1 MSLLTTANRKDIT
14 RYIYIYIYIFAKL
27 FRDKFQ
33 LSRINYSVYRAINC
47 NLSHDREAGKLH
59 AGKTAMPDNE
69 IHVGWIKTLDP
80 NFKYLFY
87 CTLFYFP

>member
-47 NLSHDREAGKLH
+47 NLPHDKEAGKLH
-59 AGKTAMPDNE
+59 VGKTAMPDNE
-69 IHVGWIKTLDP
+69 INVGWIKLWIQILNIYFTA
-80 NFKYLFY
+80 LF
-87 CTLFYFP
+87 FYFA